1 MSKTY
6 RIGVKQYFWFR
17 KFTVTEH
24 WTETVLVS
32 RSGEDVRYQDIK
44 PRLCLRL
51 EDGSVQIIPDIVNR
65 EWKVYPEFN
74 EGGPN
79 GE

>member
-44 PRLCLRL
+44 PRF
-51 EDGSVQIIPDIVNR
+51 PDIVNR